1 MKLKDI
7 EWADVS
13 RYRGELMGVAM
24 LLIILFHIPLGR
36 GDAFF
41 GLHRLGNVGVDMFF
55 FLSGMGLW
63 FAWKKLSGE
72 SAGGELLVFY
82 RRRFARIMPAW
93 LIMASLFYVP
103 DFLGPHKYS
112 PTLLN
117 LLGDITLNLDFW
129 RYDELTF
136 WYIPAIMAFY
146 VIAPFYM
153 ELIRRHPV
161 YRWLPVL
168 AVMWCVIVQWVTP
181 IHQAVGHLEI
191 FWSRVPIFLIGVN
204 IGEQVREKQKIDG
217 SAFWLVLLLFVAAF
231 TASLYLEQ
239 VRHGKFPL
247 FAERMIYIP
256 MTVCGIL
263 LLNLLLRHA
272 SGWLLHALSFVGT
285 ISLETY
291 LIHVHF
297 VMKPIAQYHLGYWPT
312 FLLTLIISLPLA
324 WCLHKLTQPVVS
336 FLSHHSR
343 QCRNG

>member
-1 MKLKDI
+1 MI
-7 EWADVS
+7 EFASIS
-13 RYRGELMGVAM
+13 RYRSELMGIAM
-24 LLIILFHIPLGR
+24 IAIILFHIPLGR
-36 GDAFF
+36 ADAFF

-63 FAWKKLSGE
+63 FAWGKR
-72 SAGGELLVFY
+72 GELLPFY
-82 RRRFARIMPAW
+82 HRRFARLMPAW
-93 LIMASLFYVP
+93 LVMASLFYVP
-103 DFLGPHKYS
+103 DFLGPRKYS

-146 VIAPFYM
+146 LVAPFYM
-153 ELIRRHPV
+153 ELIRRHPL

-168 AVMWCVIVQWVTP
+168 AVMWCVCVQWVVP

-191 FWSRVPIFLIGVN
+191 FWSRVPIFFLGIN
-204 IGEQVREKQKIDG
+204 IGEQVQQKQSLDR
-217 SAFWLVLLLFVAAF
+217 SALWLLLLFFVASFA
-231 TASLYLEQ
+231 ACLYLEQ

-247 FAERMIYIP
+247 FAERMLYIP

-263 LLNLLLRHA
+263 LVNLLLQCSPA
-272 SGWLLHALSFVGT
+272 WLLRALSFVGT

-312 FLLTLIISLPLA
+312 FLLTVVISLPLA
-324 WCLHKLTQPVVS
+324 WLLHQLTQPIVK
-336 FLSHHSR
+336 FLSPQKSKIV
-343 QCRNG
+343 NNTIVNP